1 MRNSHRKIN
10 ACNHTSK
17 RLVDFLEKSLCQ
29 SELKDLKE
37 LLSNQ
42 LKNYGCWLKNNHF
55 KLINAI
61 HNVRKSENHDPI
73 KKKWVI
79 NLSDTTLTESQNQ
92 ALQLGLNFALAPKH
106 VPVQKLITSVKKC
119 LYKVTGAEATHIG
132 SKVVSAIKTHRPES
146 CVLSP
151 RGA

>member
-1 MRNSHRKIN
+1 MPKSLQIKPPMNNFEGKELARKFGFNCLRLRIRNPHRRIN

-42 LKNYGCWLKNNHF
+42 LKNYGCWLKSNHF

-61 HNVRKSENHDPI
+61 HNVRKSESHDPI

-79 NLSDTTLTESQNQ
+79 NLFDTTLTGSQNQ
-92 ALQLGLNFALAPKH
+92 
-106 VPVQKLITSVKKC
+106 V
-119 LYKVTGAEATHIG
+119 
-132 SKVVSAIKTHRPES
+132 
-146 CVLSP
+146 
-151 RGA
+151 